1 MNGNVGWRLGMASEL
16 MSIAIE
22 IAKRT
27 TRINPTT
34 MNHRSDIE
42 KIQTDG
48 EGLHHHAKLGIMC
61 PLPSMSTG
69 KDPLSSVVFSRMQDI
84 GCPLAADSKQ
94 RFQFEKLLSELS
106 AKFINVSAEQVDSQI
121 KWGLQQIVELLGIDR
136 SGLGQVSADR
146 KQIVVTHSYELPG
159 IPPSAGFLLD
169 SRFPYFAKM
178 VYQGAVIRLPDEL
191 PLEASREREYC
202 AQTGLRSNV
211 TIPLVVMGSVVG
223 GIGFTSFRSDRKLP
237 DDLIPRLRMIGDI
250 FTNALARKRADEELR
265 VNEQSLK
272 QAREDLRQLT
282 SKLIHSQEEERAR
295 IAREMHDDWTQR
307 LALLGIDAAK
317 LLSQLESNDVALPL
331 VVAMQDKVK
340 VLAEDVH
347 ALSRQLHPSII
358 NDLGLTEALRSECA
372 SFADREGIDIDYS
385 PANVPMKLPKDV
397 ALCIYRVAQES
408 LRNVAKHSA
417 VNSASV
423 MLVADE
429 RELRLRIEDCGIG
442 FDPKDI
448 RSQPGL
454 GLSSMKERVSLIQGI
469 LTIDSAR
476 GKGTTVEV
484 RVPLEGGNR

>member
-1 MNGNVGWRLGMASEL
+1 MSGIVGRRLSMASDL
-16 MSIAIE
+16 MSIPGE
-22 IAKRT
+22 IAQKT
-27 TRINPTT
+27 NRINPTT
-34 MNHRSDIE
+34 MNHRSAIE
-42 KIQTDG
+42 NKQTDG
-48 EGLHHHAKLGIMC
+48 DGLNHHATVGMIC

-69 KDPLSSVVFSRMQDI
+69 TDPLSSDVFLRMQDI

-94 RFQFEKLLSELS
+94 SFQFEKLLSELS
-106 AKFINVSAEQVDSQI
+106 AKFINVSADQVDSQI
-121 KWGLQQIVELLGIDR
+121 KWCLQRIVELLGIDR

-146 KQIVVTHSYELPG
+146 KQVVVTHSYELPG
-159 IPPSAGFLLD
+159 TPPSAGFMLD
-169 SRFPYFAKM
+169 SMFPYFAKM
-178 VYQGAVIRLPDEL
+178 VYQGAVIRLPDDL
-191 PLEASREREYC
+191 PPEASHEREYC
-202 AQTGLRSNV
+202 VQTGLKSNV

-223 GIGFTSFRSDRKLP
+223 GIGFTSFRSGGKLP
-237 DDLIPRLRMIGDI
+237 DHLIPRLRMIGDI
-250 FTNALARKRADEELR
+250 FTNALARKRTDEELR

-272 QAREDLRQLT
+272 QAKEDLRQLA

-307 LALLGIDAAK
+307 LALLGIDAAI
-317 LLSQLESNDVALPL
+317 LLSQLESNDNALPL

-372 SFADREGIDIDYS
+372 SFADREGIAIVYS
-385 PANVPMKLPKDV
+385 PANVPIKLPMDV

-429 RELRLRIEDCGIG
+429 KELRLQIVDRGIG

-454 GLSSMKERVSLIQGI
+454 GLSSMKERISLIQGI

-484 RVPLEGGNR
+484 RVPLEGCNR